1 MMENMISR
9 PNNTL
14 LEVMQI
20 INENSLGVCFV
31 VDNQSVLLGVLTDG
45 DIRRALLDNK
55 SLNTS
60 AGDILS
66 NNFIF
71 GQVGD
76 SSSDLFDKFNKDP
89 EKNINIIP
97 IVDKDNKLVDYF
109 KYSND
114 VHFPVA
120 VPNLG
125 GNEFK
130 YLTDAFLSTWISSSG
145 SYINKFEESFST
157 YSGCKY
163 GVAVSNGTASLHLAL
178 LALGIGE
185 GDEVIVPDLT
195 FAATINAVLHAN
207 ATPVIVDVEE
217 SSWCIDP
224 IEIKR
229 AITSNT
235 KAIIPVHL
243 YGQVCDMD
251 AIMSL
256 ARQFDLKVIED
267 CAEAHGAAYKGK
279 KVGSFGD
286 GGSFSFFG
294 NKVITTG
301 EGGMCTTNSKEL
313 NEKIRLLRDHGMS
326 RSRRYYHEVIG
337 YNYRLTNLQ
346 AAIGLAQLERI
357 DVIHKNRKMYEDIY
371 RKLMI
376 GPKFQF
382 QTDLVDRQRITWLVS
397 LLAHSTD
404 ERDKLIELLKDNA
417 IEARPFFYL
426 LSEMDIYKKYSRK
439 ANSNAAKISSCGIS
453 LPTYECLKS
462 LNEIEMII
470 NKIAKA

>member
-145 SYINKFEESFST
+145 STSI
-157 YSGCKY
+157 
-163 GVAVSNGTASLHLAL
+163 ASDCRPRRELM
-178 LALGIGE
+178 
-185 GDEVIVPDLT
+185 
-195 FAATINAVLHAN
+195 
-207 ATPVIVDVEE
+207 TPVPARSLLVKI
-217 SSWCIDP
+217 
-224 IEIKR
+224 
-229 AITSNT
+229 N
-235 KAIIPVHL
+235 PV
-243 YGQVCDMD
+243 
-251 AIMSL
+251 
-256 ARQFDLKVIED
+256 RP
-267 CAEAHGAAYKGK
+267 
-279 KVGSFGD
+279 
-286 GGSFSFFG
+286 
-294 NKVITTG
+294 
-301 EGGMCTTNSKEL
+301 
-313 NEKIRLLRDHGMS
+313 RLL
-326 RSRRYYHEVIG
+326 
-337 YNYRLTNLQ
+337 
-346 AAIGLAQLERI
+346 
-357 DVIHKNRKMYEDIY
+357 
-371 RKLMI
+371 
-376 GPKFQF
+376 
-382 QTDLVDRQRITWLVS
+382 WLCAV
-397 LLAHSTD
+397 
-404 ERDKLIELLKDNA
+404 
-417 IEARPFFYL
+417 
-426 LSEMDIYKKYSRK
+426 
-439 ANSNAAKISSCGIS
+439 
-453 LPTYECLKS
+453 
-462 LNEIEMII
+462 
-470 NKIAKA
+470 